1 MSFYQDLHRF
11 AKEKCPIV
19 CIHSDLNVDAYIDI
33 PIEDIIKLFQMDKG
47 YEWDEEKGL
56 RDFESKVAIQDIH
69 ADDIGECLKLF
80 TAAPEES
87 PYRFITI
94 KNPHASLKNE
104 FFQRQLKNAADKI
117 ISAKS
122 HRMIIIICASEQL
135 LPKTTSKYIK
145 DQVNKHIKYLE
156 LNESARFE
164 IRNRLFGMDLLSECP
179 GCSEQIHTFKEKA
192 GFDDTND
199 EIAFIQSLQEMVKT
213 SEIYDS
219 ICQELK
225 VDEQYKIE
233 GDKKDQRNRSKPQLR
248 ERLGNFLE
256 NVTHSDLSPF
266 VDNNGKIVR
275 IPKSEAP
282 IIQMLISA
290 SKSSNEE
297 DWLIENWV
305 MGKYEN
311 PKEEEFGEIY
321 VLYQILEKRINEL
334 YSKDEIDSLTK
345 DRWITYLKRKLNYD
359 SISALSR
366 FQTSVNG
373 LIESSKPLTLFLNRD
388 IILESPVQTT
398 AAEKEFL
405 IQKIIETFIAPLLV
419 TQQDYLLFATK
430 VLDILNQSAIKKSE
444 KVLEYVLAQS
454 KK

>member
-1 MSFYQDLHRF
+1 M
-11 AKEKCPIV
+11 
-19 CIHSDLNVDAYIDI
+19 
-33 PIEDIIKLFQMDKG
+33 
-47 YEWDEEKGL
+47 
-56 RDFESKVAIQDIH
+56 
-69 ADDIGECLKLF
+69 
-80 TAAPEES
+80 
-87 PYRFITI
+87 
-94 KNPHASLKNE
+94 
-104 FFQRQLKNAADKI
+104 
-117 ISAKS
+117 
-122 HRMIIIICASEQL
+122 
-135 LPKTTSKYIK
+135 
-145 DQVNKHIKYLE
+145 
-156 LNESARFE
+156 
-164 IRNRLFGMDLLSECP
+164 
-179 GCSEQIHTFKEKA
+179 
-192 GFDDTND
+192 
-199 EIAFIQSLQEMVKT
+199 
-213 SEIYDS
+213 
-219 ICQELK
+219 
-225 VDEQYKIE
+225 
-233 GDKKDQRNRSKPQLR
+233 
-248 ERLGNFLE
+248 GNFLE
-256 NVTHSDLSPF
+256 NVIHSDLSPF

-321 VLYQILEKRINEL
+321 VLYQVLEKRINEL
-334 YSKDEIDSLTK
+334 YSKDKIDSLTK

-366 FQTSVNG
+366 FQISVNG

-454 KK
+454 KNEDAEPIELNSSSHPGITVLGAPFTWDSFLRT